1 MELEDGYQQ
10 QAPSSSDAGVDVAS
24 RPSYGRRAAAALV
37 GIVALCGV
45 AAALAPATETLPR
58 LASIPAQQRKELR
71 ARATAW
77 TGATS
82 AANGTCVEV
91 KVSHWG
97 RIVLQLTDDA
107 TPKTVANFLEY
118 VDSGFYNSTIFH
130 RVISKFMIQGGAVT
144 TKFVEKSTRA
154 AIVDEAAAGLQNL
167 AGTVAMARY
176 SAADSATDS
185 FYINVVDNT
194 YLDYSSTSDGYCAF
208 GAVVAGFD
216 VAEDISKTPTH
227 TYDGWSDVPVDEVVV
242 SSMAR
247 TACP

>member
-1 MELEDGYQQ
+1 MSQNPTHAERHKQTRC
-10 QAPSSSDAGVDVAS
+10 SF
-24 RPSYGRRAAAALV
+24 
-37 GIVALCGV
+37 
-45 AAALAPATETLPR
+45 
-58 LASIPAQQRKELR
+58 QQRKELR

-107 TPKTVANFLEY
+107 TPKTVANFLAY

-208 GAVVAGFD
+208 GASPGFD
-216 VAEDISKTPTH
+216 GLRRRRRRVRRPD
-227 TYDGWSDVPVDEVVV
+227 VVV
-242 SSMAR
+242 SSAA
-247 TACP
+247 TACPKWSRNELG